1 MKMGNESSSMSMP
14 DRATIK
20 ELGRRRVFA
29 FFWVFVLFAISNV
42 VNEENDIFLHVVD
55 DYTDI
60 VLAVVAI
67 IVLVA
72 MWKKSDLKSLKR
84 TNNIF
89 TILAVVLI
97 AATLFAITQEIGDPT
112 DFGNE
117 IPTLFFG
124 IFMLANRFV

>member
-1 MKMGNESSSMSMP
+1 MGSDSSTSVSP
-14 DRATIK
+14 DKETVK

-42 VNEENDIFLHVVD
+42 VGEENDIFLHVLD
-55 DYTDI
+55 DYVDI
-60 VLAVVAI
+60 ALSIVAI
-67 IVLVA
+67 VVLVVW
-72 MWKKSDLKSLKR
+72 WKRSSVKELKMA
-84 TNNIF
+84 NNIF
-89 TILAVVLI
+89 TVLAVGLVL
-97 AATLFAITQEIGDPT
+97 ATLFAITQEMGDPT

>member
-1 MKMGNESSSMSMP
+1 MGSESSMPSMP
-14 DRATIK
+14 DKDTIR

-29 FFWVFVLFAISNV
+29 FFWVFTLFAIGNV

-60 VLAVVAI
+60 ILAVVAI
-67 IVLVA
+67 VVLVLW
-72 MWKKSDLKSLKR
+72 WKRSSMKDLR
-84 TNNIF
+84 MTNNIL
-89 TILAVVLI
+89 TVLAVLLI
-97 AATLFAITQEIGDPT
+97 AATLFAITQEMGDPT

-124 IFMLANRFV
+124 IFMIANRFA

>member
-1 MKMGNESSSMSMP
+1 MGSDSSSMQMP
-14 DRATIK
+14 DKATIK

-29 FFWVFVLFAISNV
+29 FFWVFVLFAIANTV
-42 VNEENDIFLHVVD
+42 GEENDIFLHVAD

-67 IVLVA
+67 VVLLLW
-72 MWKKSDLKSLKR
+72 WKKSSLQNLKR
-84 TNNIF
+84 GNNIL
-89 TILAVVLI
+89 TVLAVLLI

-124 IFMLANRFV
+124 AFMIANRFL